1 MEKKKMERKKMEK
14 KKMEKKKMEKKKME
28 KKKTIG
34 NNPLEAY
41 LGSKKEQQE
50 IMPETMQVKKK
61 ERITIH
67 LPVDLIE
74 KVKNAVFWEP
84 GLTLTGFA
92 EYALERALKEQEEKR
107 GEPYPERQERN
118 LKSGRP
124 VL

>member
-1 MEKKKMERKKMEK
+1 MQ
-14 KKMEKKKMEKKKME
+14 

-41 LGSKKEQQE
+41 LSYEQESDKKEEPKKAQA
-50 IMPETMQVKKK
+50 PKKK

-67 LPVDLIE
+67 LPVDLIDR
-74 KVKNAVFWEP
+74 VKNAVFWEA

-92 EYALERALKEQEEKR
+92 EYAFERALKEQEDLR
-107 GEPYPERQERN
+107 GSAYPERKERV

-124 VL
+124 VS

>member
-1 MEKKKMERKKMEK
+1 
-14 KKMEKKKMEKKKME
+14 ME

-41 LGSKKEQQE
+41 LTSRKEREPKQSE
-50 IMPETMQVKKK
+50 GMEVKKK

-67 LPVDLIE
+67 LPVDLID
-74 KVKNAVFWEP
+74 KIKNVVYWEP

-92 EYALERALKEQEEKR
+92 EYAFEKALKEQEEKR
-107 GEPYPERQERN
+107 GEKYPERQERN

>member
-1 MEKKKMERKKMEK
+1 MN
-14 KKMEKKKMEKKKME
+14 

-41 LGSKKEQQE
+41 FGSKKEELKQTN
-50 IMPETMQVKKK
+50 PEKMTVKKK

-74 KVKNAVFWEP
+74 KIKNAVFWEP
-84 GLTLTGFA
+84 GLTLTAFA
-92 EYALERALKEQEEKR
+92 EYAFEQALQVQEEKR
-107 GEPYPERQERN
+107 GKPYPERQERN

>member
-1 MEKKKMERKKMEK
+1 
-14 KKMEKKKMEKKKME
+14 ME

-41 LGSKKEQQE
+41 LGSKKDKQQNSD
-50 IMPETMQVKKK
+50 MQQPECMNVKKK

-67 LPVDLIE
+67 LTSDLID
-74 KVKNAVFWEP
+74 KVKNVVFWEP

-92 EYALERALKEQEEKR
+92 EYALEKALQEMEEKR
-107 GEPYPERQERN
+107 GEKYPEREERT

>member
-1 MEKKKMERKKMEK
+1 
-14 KKMEKKKMEKKKME
+14 ME

-41 LGSKKEQQE
+41 LGSKKEQAE
-50 IMPETMQVKKK
+50 MKPEKMDVKKK

-67 LPVDLIE
+67 LPVDLID
-74 KVKNAVFWEP
+74 KVKNVVFWEP

-92 EYALERALKEQEEKR
+92 EYAFDRALQEQEEKR
-107 GEPYPERQERN
+107 GKPYPERQERN

-124 VL
+124 VT